1 MRRMSIN
8 RLTTLAFSLYSNKGA
23 YALLLGS
30 GISRP
35 AHIPSAWDV
44 EEVLIERLAATQGV
58 TDEKEWHEWYKNQL
72 GKEADFWLKVYDG
85 L

>member
-1 MRRMSIN
+1 MSIN

-72 GKEADFWLKVYDG
+72 GKEADFLLKVYDG